1 MSVYVEI
8 VKQIEIAERILRISN
23 EDLKNGTG
31 NYEITR
37 RNISEMRWRIKF
49 FTEIKVYIEHK
60 NNEISILE
68 RIRMI

>member
-23 EDLKNGTG
+23 EDLKNGAG

-37 RNISEMRWRIKF
+37 RNISEMQWRIKF

-68 RIRMI
+68 KIRMI

>member
-23 EDLKNGTG
+23 EDLNNGAG

-37 RNISEMRWRIKF
+37 RNISEMQWRIKF

-68 RIRMI
+68 KIRMI